1 LIIIKINIAI
11 IISVI
16 HAIVTIHLMFDIQE
30 TVVSVTSFT
39 EFSAAVATV
48 LVISLAAS
56 VTGGTTAGTTYC
68 VV

>member
-1 LIIIKINIAI
+1 
-11 IISVI
+11 
-16 HAIVTIHLMFDIQE
+16 MFVIQE

-56 VTGGTTAGTTYC
+56 VTGGTTTGTTYC